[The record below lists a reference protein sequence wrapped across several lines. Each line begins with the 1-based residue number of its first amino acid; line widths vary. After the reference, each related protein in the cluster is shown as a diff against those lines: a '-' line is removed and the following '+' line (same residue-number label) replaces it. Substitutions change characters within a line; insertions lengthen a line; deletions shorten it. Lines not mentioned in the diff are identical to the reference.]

1 MGTYT
6 KISSTAFEE
15 MQLDAG
21 VLLNTFNVASPNVQ
35 DSHIICATTGGI
47 NASCVP
53 TFTDIAE
60 DVDNAPNNM
69 KEYKKLSS
77 WECKMST
84 TALATSADFIKR
96 AVGAG
101 DTTNSTTYKASTDTS
116 VVAGKTYY
124 TRSGTSPNYTYT
136 AVQNPTGNPSTSN
149 YYEVDTVQYTVK
161 PRRDLASTDFADL
174 WWVGDRADGGFL
186 AIKLINALSTAGFT
200 LQTTKNGKGNIT
212 VEFTGHF
219 SSANQT
225 EVPMVFYSVEG

>member
-6 KISSTAFEE
+6 KISSSAFEE

-21 VLLNTFNVASPNVQ
+21 ILLNNFNVASPNVT
-35 DSHIICATTGGI
+35 DSDIICATTGGI

-53 TFTDIAE
+53 TFEDIAE

-77 WECKMST
+77 WECKIST
-84 TALATSADFIKR
+84 TALGTSSDLIKK
-96 AVGAG
+96 AIGASDVTDG
-101 DTTNSTTYKASTDTS
+101 TTYKASTDTS
-116 VVAGKTYY
+116 VVSGKTYY

-161 PRRDLASTDFADL
+161 PRRDLSASDFTEI

-200 LQTTKNGKGNIT
+200 LQTSKNGKGNIS

>member
-21 VLLNTFNVASPNVQ
+21 ILLNNFNIASPNVT
-35 DSHIICATTGGI
+35 DSDIICATTGGI

-53 TFTDIAE
+53 TFEDIAE

-77 WECKMST
+77 WECKLST
-84 TALATSADFIKR
+84 TALATSADFIQKTI
-96 AVGAG
+96 GAG
-101 DTTNSTTYKASTDTS
+101 DTTDGTTYKASTDTS

-124 TRSGTSPNYTYT
+124 TRSGTSPNYTYSVV
-136 AVQNPTGNPSTSN
+136 ASPTGNPSTSN
-149 YYEVDTVQYTVK
+149 YYEIDTVQYTVK
-161 PRRDLASTDFADL
+161 PRRDLSSSDFSDI

-200 LQTTKNGKGNIT
+200 LQTTKNGKGNVS